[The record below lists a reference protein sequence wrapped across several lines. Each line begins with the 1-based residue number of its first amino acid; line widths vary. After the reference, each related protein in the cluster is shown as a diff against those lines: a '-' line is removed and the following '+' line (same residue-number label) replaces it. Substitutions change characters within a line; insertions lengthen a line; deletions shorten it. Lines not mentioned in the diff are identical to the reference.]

1 MNKKKAI
8 IISIIASSAAII
20 ITILS
25 VLGYNYSTCDDKATI
40 AIAKEA
46 ERQISNIRNGAISFV
61 SFDEIYFEKSLGVMT
76 YEIRAVGSIKAGII
90 PTGKTIYLSFTA
102 DTHTNPFTG
111 DTYCDWVDIND
122 DYLSR

>member
-8 IISIIASSAAII
+8 IISIIATFAAII

-46 ERQISNIRNGAISFV
+46 ERQISNIRDGAFSFV
-61 SFDEIYFEKSLGVMT
+61 SFDEIYFEKSISAMGYKT
-76 YEIRAVGSIKAGII
+76 EAVGSIKASAISGQ
-90 PTGKTIYLSFTA
+90 TFYLSFTA
-102 DTHTNPFTG
+102 DMCTDPFTG
-111 DTYCDWVDIND
+111 KTYCYSVNIND
-122 DYLSR
+122 DYFR

>member
-46 ERQISNIRNGAISFV
+46 ERQISNIRNGAVSFV
-61 SFDEIYFEKSLGVMT
+61 SFDEIYFEKSIGFMA
-76 YEIRAVGSIKAGII
+76 YEMDVVGSIKASAISGQ
-90 PTGKTIYLSFTA
+90 TFYLSFTA
-102 DTHTNPFTG
+102 DTYTNPFTG
-111 DTYCDWVDIND
+111 KTYCYWVNIND
-122 DYLSR
+122 DYLS